1 MPLANCGVGNPF
13 VDGEAAF
20 NVERVVE
27 GLPRSLLFPS
37 VAPPRSARPPSP
49 PLPVINSIRCCIMT
63 LQGRPFHYLL
73 RSFDLCPYYC
83 WRTPNLKWPPS
94 MLIYVTAALERSPFK
109 PKLTRRFVTVIRR
122 NAERRLPRFAAEAD
136 ATAGSSEDDLEVGS
150 RRRPIARYPRPL
162 IVSRGSIFATTPM
175 LLLGRL
181 VN

>member
-1 MPLANCGVGNPF
+1 
-13 VDGEAAF
+13 
-20 NVERVVE
+20 
-27 GLPRSLLFPS
+27 
-37 VAPPRSARPPSP
+37 
-49 PLPVINSIRCCIMT
+49 
-63 LQGRPFHYLL
+63 
-73 RSFDLCPYYC
+73 
-83 WRTPNLKWPPS
+83 
-94 MLIYVTAALERSPFK
+94 MLIYVTAARATAALERSPFK

-150 RRRPIARYPRPL
+150 RRRRPIARYPRPL

>member
-1 MPLANCGVGNPF
+1 
-13 VDGEAAF
+13 
-20 NVERVVE
+20 
-27 GLPRSLLFPS
+27 
-37 VAPPRSARPPSP
+37 
-49 PLPVINSIRCCIMT
+49 
-63 LQGRPFHYLL
+63 
-73 RSFDLCPYYC
+73 
-83 WRTPNLKWPPS
+83 
-94 MLIYVTAALERSPFK
+94 MLIYVTAARATAALERSPFK

-150 RRRPIARYPRPL
+150 RRRRRPIARYPRPL